1 MGDFSLF
8 SSPGDQERNVTT
20 KLDVITCRQEN
31 KTKQN
36 KILSFSIRTAVFS
49 LDGLSRS
56 TGHSWLSLPEQEEP
70 QGRAAL
76 PPLPNATFI
85 KSAQAAMAHKTFT
98 LQSKFTGDF
107 ILGYSATM
115 HLESEKTNN
124 SYLPCRE
131 TS

>member
-1 MGDFSLF
+1 MLMGDFSLF

-36 KILSFSIRTAVFS
+36 HVLQCRDSCV
-49 LDGLSRS
+49 LSRW
-56 TGHSWLSLPEQEEP
+56 TVIVSWLSLPEQEEP

-85 KSAQAAMAHKTFT
+85 KSAQAVMAHKTFT
-98 LQSKFTGDF
+98 LCKANLRE
-107 ILGYSATM
+107 ILF
-115 HLESEKTNN
+115 
-124 SYLPCRE
+124 
-131 TS
+131 

>member
-36 KILSFSIRTAVFS
+36 PVLQHQDSCV
-49 LDGLSRS
+49 LSRWTV